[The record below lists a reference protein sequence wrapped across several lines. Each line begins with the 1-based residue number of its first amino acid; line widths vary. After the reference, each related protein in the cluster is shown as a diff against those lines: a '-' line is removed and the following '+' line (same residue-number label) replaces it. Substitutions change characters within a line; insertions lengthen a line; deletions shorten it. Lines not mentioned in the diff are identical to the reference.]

1 MSARSQVYQGVLV
14 IPTVEMGA
22 AYILLNVDPGFED
35 DVLKS
40 VQSTE
45 RVKEAHR
52 IYGIYDTIVKVE
64 GGSEDIKKAIMMIR
78 GLKHIKS
85 TFTLTVVV

>member
-1 MSARSQVYQGVLV
+1 MVPSSQVYQGVPA
-14 IPTVEMGA
+14 IPRDEMGA

-35 DVLKS
+35 EVLKS

-45 RVKEAHR
+45 RVQEAHR

-64 GGSEDIKKAIMMIR
+64 GGSEDIKKAIMLIR

-85 TFTLTVVV
+85 TLTLTVVV